1 MKMKILKD
9 FPSPREFFIETPLYH
24 TVNLKGY
31 DVKKAFEIEYFDETI
46 DSHCIECDRQGVFR
60 GKSSHY
66 MNLHAYQ
73 PNYLDDGEFEVVLN
87 CTRNN
92 DHSMHF
98 YFVKRKGLLLK
109 VGQTPSLADLATSDI
124 EKYRKVLGNKY
135 SEFTRAIG
143 LAANGIGI
151 GSYSYFRRVFYDLID
166 RAHERAGDDLISK
179 EEFQTLKVKDKIKTL
194 KDYLPKVMVKN
205 ANIYSILSI
214 GIHEL
219 DEEECIKYYKTLK
232 TGIELILDEEIHRIE
247 HEIKTK
253 EITDEIGR
261 ISGNLK

>member
-1 MKMKILKD
+1 MKMNILKY

-31 DVKKAFEIEYFDETI
+31 DVSKAYAIEYFKGTI
-46 DSHCIECDRQGVFR
+46 DSHCIECGRHSVFEP
-60 GKSSHY
+60 KSSY
-66 MNLHAYQ
+66 SINLKTYETS
-73 PNYLDDGEFEVVLN
+73 YLDDDEFELVFI

-98 YFVKRKGLLLK
+98 YFIKRKGMLLK
-109 VGQTPSLADLATSDI
+109 IGQSPSLADLATYDVG
-124 EKYRKVLGNKY
+124 KYRKVLGKKY

-151 GSYSYFRRVFYDLID
+151 GSYTYLRRVFYDLID
-166 RAHERAGDDLISK
+166 RAHEKSGDDLISK
-179 EEFQTLKVKDKIKTL
+179 EEFQILKVKDKIKVL

-205 ANIYSILSI
+205 ANIYSILSK

-232 TGIELILDEEIHRIE
+232 MGIELILDEEIRRIE
-247 HEIKTK
+247 HEMKTK
-253 EITDEIGR
+253 KITDEIGN
-261 ISGNLK
+261 ISGDLK